1 MAGFSIFALK
11 GILAGRNR
19 ESLLSGSNTLEQ
31 QGRRYING
39 SNVVMAGS
47 FENG

>member
-19 ESLLSGSNTLEQ
+19 ESLLSDSITLEQ

-39 SNVVMAGS
+39 NNVVMAGS